1 MAGSSLV
8 PRVTAPVLRE
18 GRAWGA
24 AVAAWHA
31 TGSLTDATDALNAA
45 LDEDAARMRAAGA
58 PDDGERDLI
67 ASKLDGVLQH
77 YVSVTTRLQLD
88 SPEHGFDVQVRTGW
102 RLHGRFDGLHI
113 DADGRVWIVEF
124 KLRRRLTDLGMLAL
138 DRQGRR
144 YAWAWREATGEQLA
158 GVIFDETLNQ
168 VPQPPRVLA
177 SGATSHD
184 VRQHTTADWYV
195 ASCADTGTTPSV
207 RTVDALRARRWH
219 QRHRVTFT
227 AGELEDTGRELVSLT
242 RLIGDLESGRITPFR
257 APSTR
262 TCPGCPFRDVCN
274 DPRDTGVVDAL
285 FTREPAKRDRQLR
298 PAG

>member
-8 PRVTAPVLRE
+8 PRVTAPVLRD

-31 TGSLTDATDALNAA
+31 TGSVADATDALNAA
-45 LDEDAARMRAAGA
+45 LDEDAAGVRATGA
-58 PDDGERDLI
+58 PGDGERDAT
-67 ASKLDGVLQH
+67 ASRLGVILRHYAASVARLELDA
-77 YVSVTTRLQLD
+77 R
-88 SPEHGFDVQVRTGW
+88 EHEFDVPVRTGW

-158 GVIFDETLNQ
+158 GVIVDETLNQ
-168 VPQPPRVLA
+168 APQPPRVLA

-184 VRQHTTADWYV
+184 ARQHTTAEWYL
-195 ASCADTGTTPSV
+195 ASCAETGTAPSV
-207 RTVDALRARRWH
+207 RTVDALRARKWH

-227 AGELEDTGRELVSLT
+227 AWELEDTGRELVSLT
-242 RLIGDLESGRITPFR
+242 RLVGDLESGRITPFR

-285 FTREPAKRDRQLR
+285 FTRTPAKHQRQLL
-298 PAG
+298 AGG